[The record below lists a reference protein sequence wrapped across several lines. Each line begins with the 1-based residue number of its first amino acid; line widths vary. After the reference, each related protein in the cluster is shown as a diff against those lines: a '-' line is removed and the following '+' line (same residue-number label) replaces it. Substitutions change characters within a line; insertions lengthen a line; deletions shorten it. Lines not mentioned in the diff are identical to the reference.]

1 MSPFLGL
8 LLYSLS
14 LIIPV
19 ECFIATPRHHRNH
32 NKWSTDTSL
41 FSSNDG
47 KGRDELGSMRLLL
60 EQSWNAETM
69 GEIPA
74 DASVAAK
81 EAFQTIESA
90 SANGVSVFL
99 VDLLL
104 PSYDINQGS
113 NLYDEVLAV
122 EYCIALSEY
131 LEGKSSILVRDAK
144 VLQTVSRILD
154 ARETA
159 MEGETLETE
168 TESDDDDETLE
179 VVEKNEDVEDEEEE
193 VDDEE
198 EEEDVSLPASEIDT
212 FRQSL
217 KASWNVDEVED
228 GPVVEPPTASA
239 PETTRKEKIAPS
251 KPKKKIRRHRLASM
265 FGNNE
270 ISQGAD
276 MMTEV
281 VNAIRENAL
290 PEEDEENM
298 IILSSLSLEE
308 TVAVRSLVG
317 KYGDRKKV
325 ILVNCKLDP
334 LPPELRTAETVYSL
348 LPLITKPK
356 ASIEEEAPPKVVVLR
371 RYPKPWE
378 IYVDVG
384 AGFQLADSIP
394 AGIGNKRG
402 IRMDQITES
411 VKRFLR

>member
-1 MSPFLGL
+1 
-8 LLYSLS
+8 
-14 LIIPV
+14 
-19 ECFIATPRHHRNH
+19 
-32 NKWSTDTSL
+32 
-41 FSSNDG
+41 
-47 KGRDELGSMRLLL
+47 
-60 EQSWNAETM
+60 M
-69 GEIPA
+69 GEIPV

-90 SANGVSVFL
+90 SANGVSVFF

-104 PSYDINQGS
+104 PAYDINQGS

-159 MEGETLETE
+159 MEEETLETE
-168 TESDDDDETLE
+168 TESDDDDESLE
-179 VVEKNEDVEDEEEE
+179 VVEENEDVEDEDEDEE

-198 EEEDVSLPASEIDT
+198 EEEDVSLPASEIDN

-217 KASWNVDEVED
+217 KASWNVDEDDLEADLED

-239 PETTRKEKIAPS
+239 PETTSKEKISPI
-251 KPKKKIRRHRLASM
+251 KPKKKTRRHRLASM

-281 VNAIRENAL
+281 VNAVRENAL
-290 PEEDEENM
+290 PEEDDENM

-334 LPPELRTAETVYSL
+334 LPPELRTAETVYNI
-348 LPLITKPK
+348 LPLIAKSK
-356 ASIEEEAPPKVVVLR
+356 ASTEEEAPPKVVVLR

-394 AGIGNKRG
+394 AGIDNKRG

>member
-1 MSPFLGL
+1 MSPLNFLGL
-8 LLYSLS
+8 LLYGLL
-14 LIIPV
+14 LIISV
-19 ECFIATPRHHRNH
+19 ECFIIATPLHHRNH
-32 NKWSTDTSL
+32 NKWSTDTAL

-60 EQSWNAETM
+60 EQSWNVETM

-104 PSYDINQGS
+104 PAYDIKQGS

-154 ARETA
+154 AREIA
-159 MEGETLETE
+159 MEEETLETE
-168 TESDDDDETLE
+168 SESDDDDETLE
-179 VVEKNEDVEDEEEE
+179 AVEENEDVEDEDEE
-193 VDDEE
+193 VDNEK
-198 EEEDVSLPASEIDT
+198 EEDDISEIDT

-217 KASWNVDEVED
+217 KANWNVDEDDSEADLEDFPAVEA
-228 GPVVEPPTASA
+228 PTASE
-239 PETTRKEKIAPS
+239 PGTTLS
-251 KPKKKIRRHRLASM
+251 KPKTKTRRHRLASM

-290 PEEDEENM
+290 PEEDEENI

-317 KYGDRKKV
+317 KYSDRKKV

-334 LPPELRTAETVYSL
+334 LPPELRTAETVYSI
-348 LPLITKPK
+348 LPLIAKPK
-356 ASIEEEAPPKVVVLR
+356 ASAEEEAPPKVVVLR

-384 AGFQLADSIP
+384 TGFQLADSIP
-394 AGIGNKRG
+394 AGLGNKRG